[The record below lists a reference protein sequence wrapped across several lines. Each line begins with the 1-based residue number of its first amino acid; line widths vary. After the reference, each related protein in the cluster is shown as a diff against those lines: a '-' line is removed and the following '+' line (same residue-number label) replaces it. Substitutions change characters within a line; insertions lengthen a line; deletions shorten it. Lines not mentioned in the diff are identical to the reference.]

1 MTTTKITLRGDETP
15 DQLREIARQLFKQA
29 RAERKLRQA
38 GVQPANRYDELS
50 DAGKMRANVYIN
62 ALAASDG
69 EPLAER
75 NRAHPNYLT
84 WLAKCAHE

>member
-50 DAGKMRANVYIN
+50 DAGKMQANVYIN
-62 ALAASDG
+62 ALAAGDVRQG
-69 EPLAER
+69 
-75 NRAHPNYLT
+75 
-84 WLAKCAHE
+84 